1 MPIIWRACQLP
12 NMRLTPKGKW
22 QGSVLS
28 TLIVTCRLPTNGI
41 PLPCACRTLSV
52 TWTGMKKTCYP
63 MWSVP
68 TLPMLRLSKWN
79 STCPTPLPFNS
90 SLIFLPRYNG
100 KRHRF
105 SAAAMRGSFP
115 RNYGSCIRFTISTMR
130 AMWCISAQISTKSQ
144 ILTKTP
150 YRSEMQSFRCSA
162 RNTAERI
169 LRKSSRKI
177 PQTTI

>member
-12 NMRLTPKGKW
+12 NMRLTPRGKW

-28 TLIVTCRLPTNGI
+28 TLIVTCRLPTNGT
-41 PLPCACRTLSV
+41 PLPCVCRTLSV
-52 TWTGMKKTCYP
+52 TWMGTKKTCYP

-68 TLPMLRLSKWN
+68 TLSMLRLNKWN
-79 STCPTPLPFNS
+79 STCPTLLPFNS

-105 SAAAMRGSFP
+105 SAAAMRGNFP

-130 AMWCISAQISTKSQ
+130 AMWFISAQTNTKSQ
-144 ILTKTP
+144 ILTKAP
-150 YRSEMQSFRCSA
+150 YLSEMQSFRCSA